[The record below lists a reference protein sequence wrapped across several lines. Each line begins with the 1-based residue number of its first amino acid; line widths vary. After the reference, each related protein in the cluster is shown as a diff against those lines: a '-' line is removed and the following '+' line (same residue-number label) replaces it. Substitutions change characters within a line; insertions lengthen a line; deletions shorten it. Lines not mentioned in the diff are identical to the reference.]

1 MIDRIIVPASAHVTV
16 GMLTLVLTLT
26 TAAVALWH
34 AWRKRERTRWMNGLL
49 IVVQLVLMVQAL
61 IGIKL
66 LDQGAGPLQ
75 LYIHYVGGLAPLLF
89 FSILYWL
96 PPRDVRRQG
105 WALSAVTVGAFVF
118 ALMAFTIGQ
127 AFVRG
132 AV

>member
-1 MIDRIIVPASAHVTV
+1 MIDRMTVPASAHVIV
-16 GMLTLVLTLT
+16 GLLILVFTLT
-26 TAAVALWH
+26 AGAAALWH
-34 AWRKRERTRWMNGLL
+34 AWCKRERTRWMNGLL
-49 IVVQLVLMVQAL
+49 IVAQPVLMVQAL

-89 FSILYWL
+89 FSILYWF

-105 WALSAVTVGAFVF
+105 WAVSVVTIAAFVF
-118 ALMAFTIGQ
+118 ALMTFTIGQ